1 MLDRTVAGPGAT
13 SAPDAGKAFGKG
25 ARFPLGHGASS
36 MAGYS
41 ADETLA
47 GTHRC
52 FWTETIWEQEMSEEG
67 SKTND
72 PAADAPPPPKG
83 ALSGTWGCLGL
94 LVLLAIIIA
103 VIIGVT

>member
-1 MLDRTVAGPGAT
+1 
-13 SAPDAGKAFGKG
+13 
-25 ARFPLGHGASS
+25 
-36 MAGYS
+36 
-41 ADETLA
+41 
-47 GTHRC
+47 
-52 FWTETIWEQEMSEEG
+52 MSEEG

-94 LVLLAIIIA
+94 IVLLAIIIA

>member
-1 MLDRTVAGPGAT
+1 
-13 SAPDAGKAFGKG
+13 
-25 ARFPLGHGASS
+25 

-41 ADETLA
+41 REETLT
-47 GTHRC
+47 GNHRC
-52 FWTETIWEQEMSEEG
+52 FRTETIREQGMSEEG

-94 LVLLAIIIA
+94 IVLLAIIIA